1 MIKGKRKIEK
11 LKEHRALINA
21 KSKRRRNLIKKAM
34 ELSIKCEVD
43 VFLIIRD
50 QVQKKVTTYESD
62 SVDGTRFTADH
73 ALSFF
78 KELENYQVEFNW
90 QKTAFTNESYQ
101 KENAAKDD
109 AHDDKSD

>member
-50 QVQKKVTTYESD
+50 QIQKKVTTYESD
-62 SVDGTRFTADH
+62 MAGGQRFTADSAFDFYRDIEAH
-73 ALSFF
+73 
-78 KELENYQVEFNW
+78 KVDQHW
-90 QKTAFTNESYQ
+90 QETLFTNESYQ
-101 KENAAKDD
+101 N
-109 AHDDKSD
+109 

>member
-1 MIKGKRKIEK
+1 MLIFDIIIKLIYIITNMIKGKRKIEK

-50 QVQKKVTTYESD
+50 
-62 SVDGTRFTADH
+62 
-73 ALSFF
+73 
-78 KELENYQVEFNW
+78 
-90 QKTAFTNESYQ
+90 
-101 KENAAKDD
+101 
-109 AHDDKSD
+109 

>member
-50 QVQKKVTTYESD
+50 SVQKKVTTYESD
-62 SVDGTRFTADH
+62 GTEGQRFNAEE
-73 ALSFF
+73 AF
-78 KELENYQVEFNW
+78 KFY
-90 QKTAFTNESYQ
+90 
-101 KENAAKDD
+101 
-109 AHDDKSD
+109 

>member
-50 QVQKKVTTYESD
+50 
-62 SVDGTRFTADH
+62 
-73 ALSFF
+73 
-78 KELENYQVEFNW
+78 
-90 QKTAFTNESYQ
+90 
-101 KENAAKDD
+101 
-109 AHDDKSD
+109 